1 MRLAPRSSLESQ
13 RGQTLPFWV
22 IGVLIALSMLFFL
35 SNYANAIAWQMRAQ
49 NAADSAAS
57 SALSVQAN
65 VYNEYTILLYAAAV
79 DEYRLRVLN
88 QALLNTIYGQ
98 GGCGQP
104 GSATGT
110 CAQDYATLLN
120 EYYESLSGYTDDIH
134 LLDQANN
141 VTQGGQSTDQQK
153 AISMMGTGCVNS
165 NDYSCQFKITMLSAQ
180 EVGNGNGNG
189 NTSTYI
195 GPGDNEID
203 VIACRNIG
211 YFGSAL
217 LKVNYASYP
226 VLGRA
231 AAAVVPAHSEQF
243 NPGTSI
249 NPQTGQAY
257 QPVES
262 QWATAYSGPAYQVD
276 FSGLTANLNWYTAGA
291 IRPFATNVTSS
302 SYTCTQ

>member
-1 MRLAPRSSLESQ
+1 MRVTLRSSLESQ

-22 IGVLIALSMLFFL
+22 IGVLITLSMLFFL

-98 GGCGQP
+98 GGCTNP
-104 GSATGT
+104 GSSTGT

-153 AISMMGTGCVNS
+153 ALNMMGSGCAQS
-165 NDYSCQFKITMLSAQ
+165 NDYSCQFAITTLSAQ
-180 EVGNGNGNG
+180 AVGSGNGNGN
-189 NTSTYI
+189 NSSYI

-203 VIACRNIG
+203 VIACKNIG

-231 AAAVVPAHSEQF
+231 AAAVIPAHSEQF
-243 NPGTSI
+243 NPGKQI
-249 NPQTGQAY
+249 NPQTGQVY
-257 QPVES
+257 QPLER
-262 QWATAYSGPAYQVD
+262 QWAADNAPAYQVD
-276 FSGLTANLNWYTAGA
+276 FTGMTANLNWYTAGA

-302 SYTCTQ
+302 SYTCK